1 MVQAAVDAFGGLDVA
16 VSNAGIVKAADFLE
30 MSEQDFDDVIRVN
43 LKGTFLVGGLV
54 GAGGRR
60 WVLVG
65 IWEAPCRASKL
76 EHRKFPAPCRLPP
89 SLSSQC
95 FGLRVQQTG
104 QAAARQMVAQARG
117 GAIIN
122 MSSVNGITA
131 IPTIAGYNAS
141 KGGVDNLTRCMALAL
156 APHGIRVNAVGPG
169 SIMTEV
175 LQSGE
180 WPLLGSCFF
189 WLLYL

>member
-1 MVQAAVDAFGGLDVA
+1 
-16 VSNAGIVKAADFLE
+16 
-30 MSEQDFDDVIRVN
+30 
-43 LKGTFLVGGLV
+43 
-54 GAGGRR
+54 
-60 WVLVG
+60 
-65 IWEAPCRASKL
+65 
-76 EHRKFPAPCRLPP
+76 
-89 SLSSQC
+89 
-95 FGLRVQQTG
+95 
-104 QAAARQMVAQARG
+104 MVAQARG

-156 APHGIRVNAVGPG
+156 ASHGIRVNAVGPG

-180 WPLLGSCFF
+180 WLCCFD
-189 WLLYL
+189 WHWG